1 MLSTNQQAV
10 ILANSQ
16 PVLIPIDEIEGISLT
31 IAPTTNIRD
40 VVESVTLKSFRKV
53 IGYDTFS
60 SILKKN
66 VDEKKLRA
74 DHYNVTI
81 SIMVRRDPIPMAPS
95 GDPFQNTTGLSAS
108 LDKGFPYD
116 DGDNSIDD

>member
-1 MLSTNQQAV
+1 MLE
-10 ILANSQ
+10 NSL
-16 PVLIPIDEIEGISLT
+16 PVLIPIDEIEGIGLT
-31 IAPTTNIRD
+31 IAPTSSKRD

-66 VDEKKLRA
+66 VDERKLTA

-81 SIMVRRDPIPMAPS
+81 SIMVRRDPKP
-95 GDPFQNTTGLSAS
+95 
-108 LDKGFPYD
+108 
-116 DGDNSIDD
+116 

>member
-1 MLSTNQQAV
+1 MLSTKQQGV
-10 ILANSQ
+10 ILENSQ
-16 PVLIPIDEIEGISLT
+16 PVLIPIDELEGISLT

-66 VDEKKLRA
+66 VDEKKLTA

-81 SIMVRRDPIPMAPS
+81 SIMVRRDPKPLAPS
-95 GDPFQNTTGLSAS
+95 GDPF
-108 LDKGFPYD
+108 
-116 DGDNSIDD
+116 